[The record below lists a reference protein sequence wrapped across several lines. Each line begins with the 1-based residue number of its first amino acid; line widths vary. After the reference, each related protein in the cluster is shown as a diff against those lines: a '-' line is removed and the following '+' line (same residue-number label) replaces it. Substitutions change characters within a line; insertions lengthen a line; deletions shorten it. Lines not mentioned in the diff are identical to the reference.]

1 MDDLPFPK
9 DSYVV
14 ELGCGNGKTAIA
26 LIEMGYRVT
35 GVDFSK
41 SAIDMCSE
49 IKGDAEF
56 VCSRVDSLPFD
67 DDSFDGALA
76 FHVLEHLDDKE
87 LADTVSELRRV
98 VRDGGHILIK
108 AFSRNDMR
116 SEKGE
121 SIDENTFVRGNGIR
135 YHYFTEEELIDAL
148 RPMQCASISTV
159 DEATRFGTT
168 RSRIFADFV
177 NRADLCD

>member
-1 MDDLPFPK
+1 MDDLPFPEG
-9 DSYVV
+9 SRVI

-26 LIEMGYRVT
+26 LIEMGYRIT

-41 SAIDMCSE
+41 GAIDMCSE

-56 VCSRVDSLPFD
+56 VCSRVDSLPFP

-76 FHVLEHLDDKE
+76 FHVLEHLDEDE
-87 LADTVSELRRV
+87 LRDTISELSRV
-98 VRDGGHILIK
+98 VKDGGHVLIK

-121 SIDENTFVRGNGIR
+121 AIDDSTFVRGNGIR
-135 YHYFTEEELIDAL
+135 YHYFTEEELKDVFDH
-148 RPMQCASISTV
+148 MQCISMTTI
-159 DEATRFGTT
+159 EETTRFGTT

-177 NRADLCD
+177 NRVKEPI